1 MEDQPI
7 HIRQSIP
14 QQVKEA
20 VLAHDP
26 EAEVI
31 LFGSQ
36 ARGDSH
42 EESDWDFLIL
52 SKKLYPTSEKRKLR
66 SILLDIE
73 LEREVIISS
82 IVLSPEDWNRRKG
95 WPLYEEVQQEGQ
107 WM

>member
-1 MEDQPI
+1 MMTI
-7 HIRQSIP
+7 HSNIP

-20 VLAHDP
+20 VLTLDS
-26 EAEVI
+26 EAEVV

-36 ARGDSH
+36 ARGNSH

-52 SKKLYPTSEKRKLR
+52 SRKLFPTSEKRMLR

-73 LEREVIISS
+73 LEHEAIISS